1 MATSSS
7 LPFLFLSTLLA
18 ATIAVLLQSPVSHAN
33 PEMFFQAC
41 LSHAPV
47 SVTEALYTPDN
58 SSFSDILNLHIH
70 NKRFNRPTTPKPVTI
85 ITALNESHVQAAVT
99 CAKASHLQLRIR
111 SGGHDYEGFSFVS
124 DVPFVLLD
132 MYNLNSIDVD
142 IQNGVALVEAG
153 ATLGQLYYKVA
164 KTSPVHA
171 VAAGVC
177 TNLGTGGH
185 FSGGGYGNLMRK
197 YGLSVDNIID
207 AKIVDAN
214 GRILDRKSMG
224 EDLFWAIRG
233 GGGASFGVILSW
245 TIKLVEVPPLVTV
258 FKVNRTL
265 EQGAT
270 DIVYK
275 WQHVAPNLDRDLFI
289 RLQLQVHHNTVQVSF
304 IGEFLGRIDRLL
316 NLMKECF
323 PELGLQQSDCFELPW
338 VNSTLFFADYP
349 IGTPAEQLLFQA
361 KNPAQI
367 YFKSKSDY
375 VKNVISKQGLE
386 SIWKKF
392 IESEVIVMQWNP
404 YGGIMWEIPASA
416 TPFPHRAGNLFK
428 IQYYQTWVQDGEDA
442 TNRNLNVSRS
452 MHDFMSPFVSK
463 APREAFLNYRDR
475 DIGAAPSIGPASV
488 EAGRIY
494 GLQYFRENFDRLVQ
508 VKTRVDP
515 NNFFRYEQMFSP
527 VLILT
532 WILFISI
539 LRLAAIQNSHNDQEN
554 RASSNG
560 EKQSPTT
567 AIEIEPSKTESMEQV
582 QKWIIS
588 EMGFESSS
596 CFVEWNVKA
605 PLEVIYEEGEEQEA
619 ENGNII
625 GVIQRDPSLS
635 RFYPE
640 LDSDSSSSEIW
651 LEDEEEREG
660 LIEIALDDGCKKKD
674 KKREMEFHFD
684 EENLIEIDISPMRYR
699 ELSGEG
705 EVFTGEISCH

>member
-1 MATSSS
+1 MATSTSSSS

-18 ATIAVLLQSPVSHAN
+18 ATIAVILQSPVSHAN
-33 PEMFFQAC
+33 PEMFFRAC
-41 LSHAPV
+41 LSSSNVGTNLSSVPV
-47 SVTEALYTPDN
+47 SVTGALYTPDN
-58 SSFSDILNLHIH
+58 SSFSDVLNLHIH
-70 NKRFNRPTTPKPVTI
+70 NKRFNQPTTPKPLAI
-85 ITALNESHVQAAVT
+85 ITALHESHVQAAVI

-111 SGGHDYEGFSFVS
+111 SGGHDYEGFSFVT
-124 DVPFVLLD
+124 DVPFVVLD
-132 MYNLNSIDVD
+132 LFNLKSIDIN
-142 IQNGVALVEAG
+142 IQNGTALVEAG

-164 KTSPVHA
+164 KASPVHA

-177 TNLGTGGH
+177 PSLGTGGH

-275 WQHVAPNLDRDLFI
+275 WQHVAPNLDKDLFI
-289 RLQLQVHHNTVQVSF
+289 RLQLEVHHNTVQVSF
-304 IGEFLGRIDRLL
+304 IGEFLGQTDRLL

-338 VNSTLFFADYP
+338 VNSTLFYAEYP
-349 IGTPAEQLLFQA
+349 IGTPAEALLFQA

-367 YFKSKSDY
+367 YFKSKSDF
-375 VKNVISKQGLE
+375 VKNVISKPGLE
-386 SIWKKF
+386 SIWKNF

-404 YGGIMWEIPASA
+404 YGGIMWEIPATA

-428 IQYYQTWVQDGEDA
+428 IQYYQTWLQDGED
-442 TNRNLNVSRS
+442 TINRNLNVSRS
-452 MHDFMSPFVSK
+452 MHEFMTPFVSK

-475 DIGAAPSIGPASV
+475 DIGAAPSSGPTSV

-494 GLQYFRENFDRLVQ
+494 GVQFFRENFDRLVQ

-515 NNFFRYEQMFSP
+515 TNFFRYEQ
-527 VLILT
+527 
-532 WILFISI
+532 SI
-539 LRLAAIQNSHNDQEN
+539 PPQ
-554 RASSNG
+554 
-560 EKQSPTT
+560 T
-567 AIEIEPSKTESMEQV
+567 
-582 QKWIIS
+582 
-588 EMGFESSS
+588 
-596 CFVEWNVKA
+596 C
-605 PLEVIYEEGEEQEA
+605 
-619 ENGNII
+619 
-625 GVIQRDPSLS
+625 
-635 RFYPE
+635 
-640 LDSDSSSSEIW
+640 
-651 LEDEEEREG
+651 
-660 LIEIALDDGCKKKD
+660 
-674 KKREMEFHFD
+674 
-684 EENLIEIDISPMRYR
+684 
-699 ELSGEG
+699 
-705 EVFTGEISCH
+705 